1 MFGRCDASIA
11 DSVCALAGSSK
22 YLDDVHAHGHGPV
35 AGRYRAQG
43 ERKPRMCEH
52 PLSATLKYPI
62 QKNRQTSIFAM
73 PPAGWQR
80 GTARS
85 RNPVSVDFSP
95 ATQRYFMST
104 AGSRKTR
111 LRGARFD
118 FDSIGERLRAY
129 RMAAELRSEDVAER
143 LNISRAAVYKLE
155 RGEIVK
161 IDTLERLAALFGVSL
176 ANLMGVEVEY
186 HDSAISYF
194 ERMRQIESRS
204 QRIFAHFD
212 PFSFLLTSDDYEGWL
227 RQMLEESIPPS
238 LTDAAW
244 RQTLSKVMAILA
256 DRKAA
261 FRRAP
266 LNVTSLIGLR
276 QIEQFLHH
284 GLVGRLGL
292 PPGVQLERK
301 LAARREVMRI
311 VGMLE
316 DDAKGVRIGIVSDN
330 LPNET
335 FQIFEDD
342 DSAHIAV
349 SPFRLGEL
357 PNIRTGIATITTSAD
372 AVAMYR
378 KMIDRL
384 WTDSTKGADGARL
397 LVDLLERA

>member
-1 MFGRCDASIA
+1 
-11 DSVCALAGSSK
+11 
-22 YLDDVHAHGHGPV
+22 
-35 AGRYRAQG
+35 
-43 ERKPRMCEH
+43 
-52 PLSATLKYPI
+52 
-62 QKNRQTSIFAM
+62 
-73 PPAGWQR
+73 
-80 GTARS
+80 
-85 RNPVSVDFSP
+85 
-95 ATQRYFMST
+95 
-104 AGSRKTR
+104 
-111 LRGARFD
+111 
-118 FDSIGERLRAY
+118 
-129 RMAAELRSEDVAER
+129 
-143 LNISRAAVYKLE
+143 
-155 RGEIVK
+155 
-161 IDTLERLAALFGVSL
+161 
-176 ANLMGVEVEY
+176 
-186 HDSAISYF
+186 
-194 ERMRQIESRS
+194 
-204 QRIFAHFD
+204 
-212 PFSFLLTSDDYEGWL
+212 
-227 RQMLEESIPPS
+227 
-238 LTDAAW
+238 
-244 RQTLSKVMAILA
+244 MAILA

-397 LVDLLERA
+397 LVDLLDRA

>member
-1 MFGRCDASIA
+1 
-11 DSVCALAGSSK
+11 
-22 YLDDVHAHGHGPV
+22 
-35 AGRYRAQG
+35 
-43 ERKPRMCEH
+43 
-52 PLSATLKYPI
+52 
-62 QKNRQTSIFAM
+62 
-73 PPAGWQR
+73 
-80 GTARS
+80 
-85 RNPVSVDFSP
+85 
-95 ATQRYFMST
+95 
-104 AGSRKTR
+104 
-111 LRGARFD
+111 
-118 FDSIGERLRAY
+118 
-129 RMAAELRSEDVAER
+129 
-143 LNISRAAVYKLE
+143 
-155 RGEIVK
+155 
-161 IDTLERLAALFGVSL
+161 VSL

-397 LVDLLERA
+397 LVDLLDRA

>member
-1 MFGRCDASIA
+1 
-11 DSVCALAGSSK
+11 
-22 YLDDVHAHGHGPV
+22 
-35 AGRYRAQG
+35 
-43 ERKPRMCEH
+43 
-52 PLSATLKYPI
+52 
-62 QKNRQTSIFAM
+62 M
-73 PPAGWQR
+73 P
-80 GTARS
+80 
-85 RNPVSVDFSP
+85 
-95 ATQRYFMST
+95 T

-118 FDSIGERLRAY
+118 FNSIGERLRAY

-143 LNISRAAVYKLE
+143 LSISRAAVYKLE

-194 ERMRQIESRS
+194 ERMRQLESRS
-204 QRIFAHFD
+204 QRIVAHFD

-311 VGMLE
+311 VAMLE
-316 DDAKGVRIGIVSDN
+316 DDVKGVRIGIVSDN

-335 FQIFEDD
+335 FQIFEDG

-384 WTDSTKGADGARL
+384 WTDSTKGADGAKL
-397 LVDLLERA
+397 LVDLLDRV